1 MKTLKP
7 LLGLTLAASLATHG
21 AHAAEAPARPRILG
35 ISHVAFRVSDLAR
48 ARAFYQTLLGHVTD
62 TPPGA
67 GAPLQA
73 AINERQYVTLRAGLA
88 AADDRLDHVAL
99 ETDDVE
105 AMRSYLAARGVDI
118 VVRNAESGN
127 PAITVRDPDGWA
139 LEFVQHTPETWPRKA
154 PAGDAGRAVSRRMLH
169 AGILV
174 GDLDAANRFYGG
186 ILGLVETWRG
196 SRSGT
201 ELSWTN
207 MKVPD
212 GDDYLEFMLYDRLPA
227 PDARGTPHHI
237 CLQVDDLPKA
247 QAILAERVAAAAYTR
262 ALEPRVGTNRK
273 RQLNLFDA
281 DGTRVELMEPNT
293 VDGQPVPPSTAPPPR
308 RAEPWRR
315 PPAQRR

>member
-1 MKTLKP
+1 MSTMKP
-7 LLGLTLAASLATHG
+7 LLALALAASAATHG
-21 AHAAEAPARPRILG
+21 ANAARAPTRPRILG
-35 ISHVAFRVSDLAR
+35 ISHVALRVSDLAR
-48 ARAFYQTLLGHVTD
+48 ARAFYQTLLGHVTGM
-62 TPPGA
+62 PPGA
-67 GAPLQA
+67 GAPLHA
-73 AINERQYVTLRAGLA
+73 AINERQYLTLRAGLA

-105 AMRSYLAARGVDI
+105 AMRRYLAARGVD
-118 VVRNAESGN
+118 VPATVMRNAESGN
-127 PAITVRDPDGWA
+127 PAFTVRDPEGWT
-139 LEFVQHTPETWPRKA
+139 LEFVQHTEDTWPRKA
-154 PAGDAGRAVSRRMLH
+154 PAADAGRAVSRRMLH

-207 MKVPD
+207 MKVPE
-212 GDDYLEFMLYDRLPA
+212 GDDYLEFMLYGRLPA

-247 QAILAERVAAAAYTR
+247 QAILAERVTAAAYTR
-262 ALEPRVGTNRK
+262 GLEPRVGTNRK

-281 DGTRVELMEPNT
+281 DGTRVELMEPDT

-308 RAEPWRR
+308 RGEPERAAR
-315 PPAQRR
+315 